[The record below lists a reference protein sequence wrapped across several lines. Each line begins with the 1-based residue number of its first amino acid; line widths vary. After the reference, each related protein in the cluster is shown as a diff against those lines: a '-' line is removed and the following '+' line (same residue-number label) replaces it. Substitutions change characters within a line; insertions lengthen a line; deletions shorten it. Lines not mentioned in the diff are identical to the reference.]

1 VNLSIDDIAVE
12 LYNRNG
18 IQSQVELEINHR
30 DIIKNPVDI
39 HIEMVF

>member
-1 VNLSIDDIAVE
+1 MNLSIDDIAVE

-18 IQSQVELEINHR
+18 IQSQVELEIKYR
-30 DIIKNPVDI
+30 DIIENSVDI